1 MKSKSKKLIS
11 ALTVL
16 ALICNMILPS
26 LSFAVET
33 GVAEAKVQL
42 SKTELERGDEV
53 TVSFHLNTNGAKG
66 VKSSQ
71 TLLNFD
77 PDVVEPVGTPTLNS
91 EFTSIIPA
99 YPAPMVT
106 ITDRDNEEDP
116 TKDIHR
122 INFFWSSG
130 ANDFELDYNGV
141 VFTAT
146 FKVIDSAKLGKATFE
161 LVDDKAKSPIV
172 CGMDMSTGGI
182 IEIPYTVQ
190 NADINVIQP
199 VNSISLNKETTE
211 LWVNETEKLTVT
223 YDPQDA
229 TTQSVTWS
237 SSDNSVATVAPDGTI
252 TAVGKG
258 TATIT
263 AKTSNA
269 KEDKCEVIVKQPV
282 TGISL
287 NKNTLEL
294 EKGATEKLTATV
306 LPGNADGDKT
316 VTWLSSNN
324 DVATVENG
332 VVTAIGKGSAT
343 ITARTANGIEATC
356 AVTVGVP
363 LKGISFKNNITEK
376 TLNRTEQ
383 FTLEVVFNPTDTDV
397 DKTIKW
403 SSTDTS
409 VATVVDGV
417 VTAVGDG
424 ETVITATASNGMT
437 ATCKVKVIIPLNSIS
452 IKESTSILC
461 GGTEKLEVTYNPVD
475 TTDDKTISWTSDN
488 EEVATV
494 STDGTVTAKGVG
506 TANIKATT
514 SKGLEATCAVTVL
527 PVELESIIIKEQNI
541 TINKGQSQD
550 LTIVYV
556 PENATEDKGI
566 TWSSENDE
574 IVSVSENGTITAHK
588 VGKVT
593 ITATAENGEEATTI
607 VDVKSPL
614 VSISLNETEKQL
626 NKGETLQLNVTFNPD
641 DTTDDKTITWTSTD
655 DAVASVENGL
665 VTAKSAG
672 TAYIK
677 ASVGELE
684 VTCKIEVKVPLEGI
698 KLNKETTEI
707 LRRQEE
713 KLQVALNPEDATYE
727 GSLIWTSSDETVAT
741 VDENGVITAVKAG
754 TAVIT
759 VKAIE
764 GENEFTDTCTV
775 TVKEIP
781 LNSITINMPDF
792 ELGIGETQQLGIFI
806 EPEDT
811 TDDLNLEWSSSNPE
825 IVSVDEKGL
834 VTAISEGIATITVK
848 SGDKESSVTV
858 TSKII
863 PITSISLEGTDTKAL
878 VGSPINVRITVLP
891 TNATYDIEDL
901 KIISSNSDVITV
913 NKDGTVIAKG
923 LGKAVLTVEA
933 PNGVKS
939 QVEIEVVDSTADF
952 NPEDNNNQEENVTNP
967 EDNKAEED
975 KTNSPHTADIA
986 VEMWIAL
993 MIISGAGIGIILKRK
1008 LKK

>member
-294 EKGATEKLTATV
+294 EKGETETLTATV

-316 VTWLSSNN
+316 VTWSSSAES
-324 DVATVENG
+324 VATVENG
-332 VVTAIGKGSAT
+332 VVTAVGKGSAT
-343 ITARTANGIEATC
+343 ITAKTANGIEAKC
-356 AVTVGVP
+356 SVTVGVP
-363 LKGISFKNNITEK
+363 LKGISFKDNVTEK
-376 TLNRTEQ
+376 TINRSEQ

-588 VGKVT
+588 VGKIT
-593 ITATAENGEEATTI
+593 ITANAENGEEATTI

-641 DTTDDKTITWTSTD
+641 DTTDDKTISWTSTD

-684 VTCKIEVKVPLEGI
+684 VTCKIDVKVPLEGI
-698 KLNKETTEI
+698 ELNKETTEI

-713 KLQVALNPEDATYE
+713 KLQVKLNPEDATYE
-727 GSLIWTSSDETVAT
+727 GDLVWTSSDETVAT
-741 VDENGVITAVKAG
+741 VDENGVITAIKAG
-754 TAVIT
+754 TTTIT
-759 VKAIE
+759 VKAVE
-764 GENEFTDTCTV
+764 GEEEFTDTCTV

-792 ELGIGETQQLGIFI
+792 DLGIGETQQLGIFI

>member
-263 AKTSNA
+263 AKTSNG

-417 VTAVGDG
+417 VTAIGDG

-461 GGTEKLEVTYNPVD
+461 GGTEKLEVTYNPED

-506 TANIKATT
+506 TANITATT
-514 SKGLEATCAVTVL
+514 SKGLEATCKVTVL

-556 PENATEDKGI
+556 PENATEDKEI

-574 IVSVSENGTITAHK
+574 IVSVNEDGKITAHK

-593 ITATAENGEEATTI
+593 ITATAENGKQATTI

-614 VSISLNETEKQL
+614 ESISLNETEKQL
-626 NKGETLQLNVTFNPD
+626 NKGETLQLNVIFNPD

-655 DAVASVENGL
+655 NTVASVENGL

>member
-91 EFTSIIPA
+91 EFTSIIPE

-146 FKVIDSAKLGKATFE
+146 FKVIDGAKLGKATFE

-263 AKTSNA
+263 AKTSNG

-282 TGISL
+282 TGITL
-287 NKNTLEL
+287 NRKTLEL

-417 VTAVGDG
+417 VTAIGDG

-452 IKESTSILC
+452 IKENTSILC
-461 GGTEKLEVTYNPVD
+461 GGTEKLEVTYNPED

-506 TANIKATT
+506 TANITATT
-514 SKGLEATCAVTVL
+514 SKGLEATCKVTVL

-556 PENATEDKGI
+556 PENATEDKEI

-593 ITATAENGEEATTI
+593 ITATAENGKQATTI

-614 VSISLNETEKQL
+614 ESISLNETEKQL
-626 NKGETLQLNVTFNPD
+626 NKGETLQLNVIFNPD

-655 DAVASVENGL
+655 NTVASVENGL

>member
-1 MKSKSKKLIS
+1 MKLKSKKIIS
-11 ALTVL
+11 ALTIL
-16 ALICNMILPS
+16 AIICNMILPS
-26 LSFAVET
+26 VSFAIEN

-53 TVSFHLNTNGAKG
+53 TISFYLNTNGAKG

-77 PDVVEPVGTPTLNS
+77 SDVVEPVGTPTLNS
-91 EFTSIIPA
+91 EFTSIIPE
-99 YPAPMVT
+99 YPAPMVS

-130 ANDFELDYNGV
+130 ANEFELNYNGV
-141 VFTAT
+141 IFTAT
-146 FKVIDSAKLGKATFE
+146 FKVKDNAKLGKSTFE
-161 LVDDKAKSPIV
+161 LVDDKVKSPIV
-172 CGMDMSTGGI
+172 CGMDMLTGGI

-223 YDPQDA
+223 YNPQDA

-237 SSDNSVATVAPDGTI
+237 SSDESVATVAQDGTI

-258 TATIT
+258 TATII
-263 AKTSNA
+263 AKTQNE
-269 KEDKCEVIVKQPV
+269 KEDKCVVTVKQPV
-282 TGISL
+282 TGITL
-287 NKNTLEL
+287 NRKTLEL
-294 EKGATEKLTATV
+294 EKGSTEKLTATV

-343 ITARTANGIEATC
+343 ITARTANGIETTC

-363 LKGISFKNNITEK
+363 LKGISFENNITEK

-452 IKESTSILC
+452 IKENTSILC
-461 GGTEKLEVTYNPVD
+461 GGTEKLEVTYNPED

-488 EEVATV
+488 EELATV
-494 STDGTVTAKGVG
+494 STDVKVTAKGVG
-506 TANIKATT
+506 TANITATT
-514 SKGLEATCAVTVL
+514 SKGLEATCKVTVL

-556 PENATEDKGI
+556 PENATEDKEI

-574 IVSVSENGTITAHK
+574 IVSVNEDGKITAHK

-593 ITATAENGEEATTI
+593 ITATAENGKQATTI

-614 VSISLNETEKQL
+614 ESISLNETEKQL
-626 NKGETLQLNVTFNPD
+626 NKGETLQLNVIFNPD

-655 DAVASVENGL
+655 NTVASVENGL

-713 KLQVALNPEDATYE
+713 KLQVTLNPEDATYE

-913 NKDGTVIAKG
+913 NEDGTVIAKG

-993 MIISGAGIGIILKRK
+993 MIISGVGIGVILKRK

>member
-287 NKNTLEL
+287 EL
-294 EKGATEKLTATV
+294 EKGETETLTATV
-306 LPGNADGDKT
+306 IPGNADGDKI
-316 VTWLSSNN
+316 VTWSSSAES
-324 DVATVENG
+324 VATVKNG
-332 VVTAIGKGSAT
+332 VVTAVGKGSAT
-343 ITARTANGIEATC
+343 ITAKTANGIEAKC
-356 AVTVGVP
+356 SVTVGVP
-363 LKGISFKNNITEK
+363 LKGISFKDNVTEK
-376 TLNRTEQ
+376 TINRSEQ

-397 DKTIKW
+397 EKTIKC
-403 SSTDTS
+403 S
-409 VATVVDGV
+409 
-417 VTAVGDG
+417 
-424 ETVITATASNGMT
+424 
-437 ATCKVKVIIPLNSIS
+437 
-452 IKESTSILC
+452 
-461 GGTEKLEVTYNPVD
+461 
-475 TTDDKTISWTSDN
+475 
-488 EEVATV
+488 
-494 STDGTVTAKGVG
+494 
-506 TANIKATT
+506 
-514 SKGLEATCAVTVL
+514 
-527 PVELESIIIKEQNI
+527 
-541 TINKGQSQD
+541 
-550 LTIVYV
+550 
-556 PENATEDKGI
+556 
-566 TWSSENDE
+566 
-574 IVSVSENGTITAHK
+574 
-588 VGKVT
+588 
-593 ITATAENGEEATTI
+593 
-607 VDVKSPL
+607 
-614 VSISLNETEKQL
+614 
-626 NKGETLQLNVTFNPD
+626 
-641 DTTDDKTITWTSTD
+641 
-655 DAVASVENGL
+655 
-665 VTAKSAG
+665 
-672 TAYIK
+672 
-677 ASVGELE
+677 
-684 VTCKIEVKVPLEGI
+684 
-698 KLNKETTEI
+698 
-707 LRRQEE
+707 
-713 KLQVALNPEDATYE
+713 
-727 GSLIWTSSDETVAT
+727 
-741 VDENGVITAVKAG
+741 
-754 TAVIT
+754 
-759 VKAIE
+759 
-764 GENEFTDTCTV
+764 
-775 TVKEIP
+775 
-781 LNSITINMPDF
+781 
-792 ELGIGETQQLGIFI
+792 
-806 EPEDT
+806 
-811 TDDLNLEWSSSNPE
+811 
-825 IVSVDEKGL
+825 
-834 VTAISEGIATITVK
+834 
-848 SGDKESSVTV
+848 
-858 TSKII
+858 
-863 PITSISLEGTDTKAL
+863 
-878 VGSPINVRITVLP
+878 
-891 TNATYDIEDL
+891 
-901 KIISSNSDVITV
+901 
-913 NKDGTVIAKG
+913 
-923 LGKAVLTVEA
+923 
-933 PNGVKS
+933 
-939 QVEIEVVDSTADF
+939 
-952 NPEDNNNQEENVTNP
+952 
-967 EDNKAEED
+967 
-975 KTNSPHTADIA
+975 
-986 VEMWIAL
+986 
-993 MIISGAGIGIILKRK
+993 
-1008 LKK
+1008 

>member
-1 MKSKSKKLIS
+1 
-11 ALTVL
+11 
-16 ALICNMILPS
+16 
-26 LSFAVET
+26 
-33 GVAEAKVQL
+33 
-42 SKTELERGDEV
+42 
-53 TVSFHLNTNGAKG
+53 
-66 VKSSQ
+66 
-71 TLLNFD
+71 
-77 PDVVEPVGTPTLNS
+77 
-91 EFTSIIPA
+91 
-99 YPAPMVT
+99 
-106 ITDRDNEEDP
+106 
-116 TKDIHR
+116 
-122 INFFWSSG
+122 
-130 ANDFELDYNGV
+130 
-141 VFTAT
+141 
-146 FKVIDSAKLGKATFE
+146 
-161 LVDDKAKSPIV
+161 
-172 CGMDMSTGGI
+172 
-182 IEIPYTVQ
+182 
-190 NADINVIQP
+190 
-199 VNSISLNKETTE
+199 
-211 LWVNETEKLTVT
+211 
-223 YDPQDA
+223 
-229 TTQSVTWS
+229 
-237 SSDNSVATVAPDGTI
+237 
-252 TAVGKG
+252 
-258 TATIT
+258 
-263 AKTSNA
+263 
-269 KEDKCEVIVKQPV
+269 
-282 TGISL
+282 
-287 NKNTLEL
+287 
-294 EKGATEKLTATV
+294 
-306 LPGNADGDKT
+306 
-316 VTWLSSNN
+316 
-324 DVATVENG
+324 
-332 VVTAIGKGSAT
+332 
-343 ITARTANGIEATC
+343 
-356 AVTVGVP
+356 
-363 LKGISFKNNITEK
+363 
-376 TLNRTEQ
+376 
-383 FTLEVVFNPTDTDV
+383 
-397 DKTIKW
+397 
-403 SSTDTS
+403 
-409 VATVVDGV
+409 
-417 VTAVGDG
+417 
-424 ETVITATASNGMT
+424 MT

-506 TANIKATT
+506 TANIIAAT
-514 SKGLEATCAVTVL
+514 SIGLEATCAVTVL

-684 VTCKIEVKVPLEGI
+684 VTCKIDVKVPLEGI
-698 KLNKETTEI
+698 ELNKETTEI

>member
-294 EKGATEKLTATV
+294 EKGETETLTATV
-306 LPGNADGDKT
+306 LPGNADGDKI
-316 VTWLSSNN
+316 VTWSSSAES
-324 DVATVENG
+324 VATVKNG
-332 VVTAIGKGSAT
+332 VVTAVGKGSAT
-343 ITARTANGIEATC
+343 ITAKTANGIEAKC
-356 AVTVGVP
+356 SVTVGVP
-363 LKGISFKNNITEK
+363 LKGISFKDNVTEK
-376 TLNRTEQ
+376 TINRSEQ

>member
-263 AKTSNA
+263 AKTSNG

-282 TGISL
+282 TGITL
-287 NKNTLEL
+287 NRKTLEL

-417 VTAVGDG
+417 VTAIGDG

-452 IKESTSILC
+452 IKENTSILC
-461 GGTEKLEVTYNPVD
+461 GGTEKLEVTYNPED

-506 TANIKATT
+506 TANITATT
-514 SKGLEATCAVTVL
+514 SKGLEATCKVTVL

-556 PENATEDKGI
+556 PENATEDKEI

-574 IVSVSENGTITAHK
+574 IVSVNEDGKITAHK

-593 ITATAENGEEATTI
+593 ITATAENGKQATTI

-614 VSISLNETEKQL
+614 ESISLNETEKQL
-626 NKGETLQLNVTFNPD
+626 NKGETLQLNVIFNPD

-655 DAVASVENGL
+655 NTVASVENGL

-713 KLQVALNPEDATYE
+713 KLQVKLNPEDATYE
-727 GSLIWTSSDETVAT
+727 GDLVWTSSDETVAT

>member
-42 SKTELERGDEV
+42 SKKELERGDEV
-53 TVSFHLNTNGAKG
+53 TVSFHLNTNGTKG

-91 EFTSIIPA
+91 EFTSIIPE

-146 FKVIDSAKLGKATFE
+146 FKVIDGAKLGKATFE

-237 SSDNSVATVAPDGTI
+237 SSDNSVATVTPDGTI

-294 EKGATEKLTATV
+294 EKGETETLTATV

-316 VTWLSSNN
+316 VTWSSSAES
-324 DVATVENG
+324 VATVENG
-332 VVTAIGKGSAT
+332 VVTAVGKGSAT
-343 ITARTANGIEATC
+343 ITAKTANGIEAKC
-356 AVTVGVP
+356 SVTVGVP
-363 LKGISFKNNITEK
+363 LKGISFKDNVTEK
-376 TLNRTEQ
+376 TINRSEQ

-588 VGKVT
+588 VGKIT

-641 DTTDDKTITWTSTD
+641 DTTDDKTISWTSTD

-684 VTCKIEVKVPLEGI
+684 VTCKIDVKVPLEGI
-698 KLNKETTEI
+698 ELNKETTEI

-713 KLQVALNPEDATYE
+713 KLQVKLNPEDATYE
-727 GSLIWTSSDETVAT
+727 GDLVWTSSDETVAT
-741 VDENGVITAVKAG
+741 VDENGVITAIKAG
-754 TAVIT
+754 TTTIT
-759 VKAIE
+759 VKAVE
-764 GENEFTDTCTV
+764 GEEEFTDTCTV

-792 ELGIGETQQLGIFI
+792 DLGIGETQQLGIFI

-811 TDDLNLEWSSSNPE
+811 TDDLNIEWSSSDPE
-825 IVSVDEKGL
+825 IVKVDENGL
-834 VTAISEGIATITVK
+834 VTAVSEGTATITVK
-848 SGDKESSVTV
+848 AGDKEASVKV
-858 TSKII
+858 TAKVI
-863 PITSISLEGTDTKAL
+863 PITSISLEGTDTKVL
-878 VGSPINVRITVLP
+878 VGSPVNVKITVLP
-891 TNATYDIEDL
+891 TNATYDIKDL
-901 KIISSNSDVITV
+901 KVISSNSDVITV
-913 NKDGTVIAKG
+913 NEDGTVIAKG

-939 QVEIEVVDSTADF
+939 QVEIEVVDSTADTG
-952 NPEDNNNQEENVTNP
+952 NEENTENNTNTST
-967 EDNKAEED
+967 EVNDS
-975 KTNSPHTADIA
+975 NSPHTADIA

>member
-91 EFTSIIPA
+91 EFTSIIPE

-146 FKVIDSAKLGKATFE
+146 FKVIDGAKLGKATFE

-263 AKTSNA
+263 AKTSNG

-282 TGISL
+282 TGITL
-287 NKNTLEL
+287 NRKTLEL

-417 VTAVGDG
+417 VTAIGDG

-452 IKESTSILC
+452 IKENTSILC
-461 GGTEKLEVTYNPVD
+461 GGTEKLEVTYNPED

-506 TANIKATT
+506 TANITATT
-514 SKGLEATCAVTVL
+514 SKGLEATCKVTVL

-556 PENATEDKGI
+556 PENATEDKEI

-574 IVSVSENGTITAHK
+574 IVSVNEDGKITAHK

-593 ITATAENGEEATTI
+593 ITATAENGKQATTI

-614 VSISLNETEKQL
+614 ESISLNETEKQL
-626 NKGETLQLNVTFNPD
+626 NKGETLQLNVIFNPD

-655 DAVASVENGL
+655 NTVASVENGL

>member
-42 SKTELERGDEV
+42 SKKELERGDEV
-53 TVSFHLNTNGAKG
+53 TVSFHLNTNGTKG

-91 EFTSIIPA
+91 EFTSIIPE

-146 FKVIDSAKLGKATFE
+146 FKVIDGAKLGKATFE

-263 AKTSNA
+263 AKTSNG

-282 TGISL
+282 TGITL
-287 NKNTLEL
+287 NRKTLEL

-417 VTAVGDG
+417 VTAIGDG

-452 IKESTSILC
+452 IKENTSILC
-461 GGTEKLEVTYNPVD
+461 GGTEKLEVTYNPED

-506 TANIKATT
+506 TANITATT
-514 SKGLEATCAVTVL
+514 SKGLEATCKVTVL

-556 PENATEDKGI
+556 PENATEDKEI

-574 IVSVSENGTITAHK
+574 IVSVNEDGKITAHK

-593 ITATAENGEEATTI
+593 ITATAENGKQATTI

-614 VSISLNETEKQL
+614 ESISLNETEKQL
-626 NKGETLQLNVTFNPD
+626 NKGETLQLNVIFNPD

-655 DAVASVENGL
+655 NTVASVENGL

>member
-294 EKGATEKLTATV
+294 EKGETETLTATV

-316 VTWLSSNN
+316 VTWSSSAES
-324 DVATVENG
+324 VATVENG
-332 VVTAIGKGSAT
+332 VVTAVGKGSAT
-343 ITARTANGIEATC
+343 ITAKTANGIEAKC
-356 AVTVGVP
+356 SVTVGVP
-363 LKGISFKNNITEK
+363 LKGISFKDNVTEK
-376 TLNRTEQ
+376 TINRSEQ

-506 TANIKATT
+506 TANITATT
-514 SKGLEATCAVTVL
+514 SKGLEATCKVTVL

-556 PENATEDKGI
+556 PENATEDKEI

-574 IVSVSENGTITAHK
+574 IVSVNEDGKITAHK

-593 ITATAENGEEATTI
+593 ITATAENGKQATTI

-614 VSISLNETEKQL
+614 ESISLNETEKQL
-626 NKGETLQLNVTFNPD
+626 NKGETLQLNVIFNPD

-655 DAVASVENGL
+655 NTVASVENGL

-684 VTCKIEVKVPLEGI
+684 VTCKIDVKVPLEGI

>member
-294 EKGATEKLTATV
+294 EKGETETLTATV

-316 VTWLSSNN
+316 VTWSSSAES
-324 DVATVENG
+324 VATVENG
-332 VVTAIGKGSAT
+332 VVTAVGKGSAT
-343 ITARTANGIEATC
+343 ITAKTANGIEAKC
-356 AVTVGVP
+356 SVTVGVP
-363 LKGISFKNNITEK
+363 LKGISFKDNVTEK
-376 TLNRTEQ
+376 TINRSEQ

-588 VGKVT
+588 VGKIT

-684 VTCKIEVKVPLEGI
+684 VTCKIDVKVPLEGI
-698 KLNKETTEI
+698 ELNKETTEI

-713 KLQVALNPEDATYE
+713 KLQVKLNPEDATYE
-727 GSLIWTSSDETVAT
+727 GDLVWTSSDETVAT
-741 VDENGVITAVKAG
+741 VDENGVITAIKAG
-754 TAVIT
+754 TTTIT
-759 VKAIE
+759 VKAVE
-764 GENEFTDTCTV
+764 GEEEFTDTCTV

-792 ELGIGETQQLGIFI
+792 DLGIGETQQLGIFI

-811 TDDLNLEWSSSNPE
+811 TDDLNIEWSSSDPE
-825 IVSVDEKGL
+825 IVKVDENGL
-834 VTAISEGIATITVK
+834 VTAVSEGTATITAK
-848 SGDKESSVTV
+848 IGDKEASVKV
-858 TSKII
+858 TAKVI
-863 PITSISLEGTDTKAL
+863 PITSISLEGTDTKVL
-878 VGSPINVRITVLP
+878 VGSPVNVKITVLP
-891 TNATYDIEDL
+891 TNATYDIKDL
-901 KIISSNSDVITV
+901 KVISSNSDVITV
-913 NKDGTVIAKG
+913 NEDGTVIAKG

-939 QVEIEVVDSTADF
+939 QVEIEVVDSTADTG
-952 NPEDNNNQEENVTNP
+952 NEENTENNTNTST
-967 EDNKAEED
+967 EVNDS
-975 KTNSPHTADIA
+975 NSPHTADIA
-986 VEMWIAL
+986 VEMSIAL